1 MSFTR
6 KTPKKPKSSSFA
18 EKPKSARIPTAET
31 ESQALVKNRRG
42 LRVKQLFSFHSNEP
56 DHTVDIIRANINFQK
71 KAERLCK
78 IESEKR
84 IRCQGD
90 VMHWKRRSKL
100 TNSAKI
106 LMGYLPFCQLSVIG
120 HIDLSDIPLLG

>member
-6 KTPKKPKSSSFA
+6 KTPKKPRSSSFSFA
-18 EKPKSARIPTAET
+18 EKPESARIPTAEP

-71 KAERLCK
+71 QAERLCK
-78 IESEKR
+78 TESEKR
-84 IRCQGD
+84 VQSD
-90 VMHWKRRSKL
+90 VKVMLCTGNGEVDFSQSEKPSQSENPTTRR
-100 TNSAKI
+100 
-106 LMGYLPFCQLSVIG
+106 P
-120 HIDLSDIPLLG
+120 